1 MSKATINNPKPV
13 PKVQALVNKLGNV
26 VGSVSC
32 GGEQEYLIAGVV
44 FRSER
49 APDKGQWGTKEYN
62 YLIPKHSTASSYYYY
77 VVVSGVIKQVKLR
90 RVISRPM
97 KPGEMYKAVV
107 CGSTPSGV
115 PLNEDAAWA
124 CHVTYTEC
132 LRGEKFETFRK
143 EMSRRSEE
151 IIAKLEDKEAADE
164 WIVGAYDTVARALQL
179 KFYEKFLLNSAPFD
193 DATMGMARSIQLFD
207 ERPRHSSPLLNDM
220 ENLQAMGRLFHST
233 NSNLPRDITKDNHPI
248 SNKLIIATQT
258 LVNGVPLDAY
268 SDAQLVELIRRA
280 EGDIKNLESIQNKP
294 RTVTRQ
300 IEDLHKGIKDLVAVL
315 NERDAKAN
323 PEPKAA
329 E

>member
-1 MSKATINNPKPV
+1 MSKATVNNPKPA
-13 PKVQALVNKLGNV
+13 PKVQALVGKPGNV
-26 VGSVSC
+26 VGSASC
-32 GGEQEYLIAGVV
+32 GGELEYQIAGVV
-44 FRSER
+44 FKSER

-62 YLIPKHSTASSYYYY
+62 YLIPKHSTASSYYY
-77 VVVSGVIKQVKLR
+77 VVVSGIIKQVRLR
-90 RVISRPM
+90 RIITRPL

-124 CHVTYTEC
+124 CHVTYTEY
-132 LRGEKFETFRK
+132 LRGEKFEAFRK
-143 EMSRRSEE
+143 EMSRCSEE

-164 WIVGAYDTVARALQL
+164 WIVGAYDTVARDMQL
-179 KFYEKFLLNSAPFD
+179 KFAEKFLLNSAPLD

-207 ERPRHSSPLLNDM
+207 ERPRHPSPLLNDM

-233 NSNLPRDITKDNHPI
+233 NSNLPRDTTKDNHPM

-300 IEDLHKGIKDLVAVL
+300 IEELKASIKELVAVL
-315 NERDAKAN
+315 DERDAKTN